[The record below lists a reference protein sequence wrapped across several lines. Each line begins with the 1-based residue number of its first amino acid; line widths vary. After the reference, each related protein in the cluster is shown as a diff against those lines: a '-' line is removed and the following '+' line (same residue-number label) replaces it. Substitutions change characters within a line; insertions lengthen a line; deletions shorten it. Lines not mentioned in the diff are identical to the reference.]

1 MPPYVLT
8 VRAAFRGAASR
19 LLALGRQVLETDVVD
34 AAGTFVQSWAQTLAV
49 GNVSGGNDAII
60 EAGDELVLRGGVEWR
75 VSTAGTVLQFRLGNV
90 YFQFTNTYFRLIVP
104 TLAFES
110 TVIAPTVTQGG
121 TSGHG
126 MTIAAQDG
134 SGLTAGGAL
143 TVRGGANAT
152 GTGGAM
158 RVRGGTGS
166 GTAGKTHIQHADGAD
181 AIIVE
186 EDGSGHGGHPGGQ
199 AIRVDADG
207 LAFFAGVTAESPPVV
222 GAKGGNAALTS
233 LCSVLASMGLITD
246 NTT

>member
-34 AAGTFVQSWAQTLAV
+34 AAGTFIQSWAQTLAV
-49 GNVSGGNDAII
+49 GNATGGTNPQIS
-60 EAGDELVLRGGVEWR
+60 AGDSIDWVGATQDYQAGLKLRIGGVVFYNQSNTQFFLRAPIIRFSNAVPSPLIDQE
-75 VSTAGTVLQFRLGNV
+75 GTD
-90 YFQFTNTYFRLIVP
+90 
-104 TLAFES
+104 
-110 TVIAPTVTQGG
+110 
-121 TSGHG
+121 GHG
-126 MTIAAQDG
+126 MTVAAQDG
-134 SGLTAGGAL
+134 GGLTAGGGL
-143 TVRGGANAT
+143 TLRGGENAS
-152 GTGGAM
+152 GTGGAV

-166 GTAGKTHIQHADGAD
+166 GTAGKAHIQHADGAD

-207 LAFFAGVTAESPPVV
+207 LAFFAGATAESPAVV
-222 GAKGGNAALTS
+222 GGKGGNPALAS